1 MGVWHAAPE
10 QSLYRQW
17 AEVVSRPVVQAQ
29 LVEAYKAYQT
39 SLGLNRDGFGPITPE
54 NMEEYLVQ
62 YYLIPSANRYLSAL
76 SAEEIAAYTAK
87 NPWLTWDG
95 QTASFSFRDF
105 AAHCGRMKAF
115 RPSTTSR

>member
-1 MGVWHAAPE
+1 MWWIRRCPL
-10 QSLYRQW
+10 SLM
-17 AEVVSRPVVQAQ
+17 
-29 LVEAYKAYQT
+29 EAYKAYQT

-87 NPWLTWDG
+87 TPG
-95 QTASFSFRDF
+95 SPGTAKPHPSPSGTLLPIVQNEGPSGLRRLRDDYGGT
-105 AAHCGRMKAF
+105 H
-115 RPSTTSR
+115 